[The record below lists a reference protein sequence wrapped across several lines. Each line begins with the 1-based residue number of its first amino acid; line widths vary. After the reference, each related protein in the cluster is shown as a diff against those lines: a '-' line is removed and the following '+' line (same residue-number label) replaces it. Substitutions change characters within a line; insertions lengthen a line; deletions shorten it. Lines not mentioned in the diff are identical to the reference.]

1 MIKFLLITF
10 LIYFTIRLVAPY
22 LIRWWLKSFVN
33 KHIRNGQFQNPY
45 RTASQPPRPRQ
56 PEGAINIDYIP
67 EEQPNQPKTDFKGG
81 EYVDYEE
88 VK

>member
-10 LIYFTIRLVAPY
+10 LVYLTLRLVAP
-22 LIRWWLKSFVN
+22 IIFRWWLKSFMN
-33 KHIRNGQFQNPY
+33 KHIRNGQFQGAY
-45 RTASQPPRPRQ
+45 RYNSNQPPRPEK
-56 PEGAINIDYIP
+56 PEGALNIDYIP
-67 EEQPNQPKTDFKGG
+67 EDPPKEPKDLKGG

>member
-10 LIYFTIRLVAPY
+10 LIYLTIRLVAP
-22 LIRWWLKSFVN
+22 IIFRWWLKSFVN

-45 RTASQPPRPRQ
+45 QAAGHPPRPDK
-56 PEGAINIDYIP
+56 PEGALNIDYIP
-67 EEQPNQPKTDFKGG
+67 EEPPKEPKDFKGG